1 MRYPSRIRLD
11 QLQLAAPVL
20 LRAVKRARISSIK
33 IFRVATWSVGI
44 RTLYMS
50 MGPPCALSRLR
61 TTRALADVVALTG
74 TGMIVD
80 GLRQANQ
87 RTSVPNGVK
96 KVWTRHVVIC
106 CVDVK
111 HSANAFYDCASSLA
125 DGAVVSTDFA

>member
-20 LRAVKRARISSIK
+20 LSELESAITLGSETSRISSIK
-33 IFRVATWSVGI
+33 MFRVATWSVGI

-50 MGPPCALSRLR
+50 MGFPCALSRLR
-61 TTRALADVVALTG
+61 TTRALADVVTLTG

-87 RTSVPNGVK
+87 RTSAPNGV
-96 KVWTRHVVIC
+96 
-106 CVDVK
+106 
-111 HSANAFYDCASSLA
+111 
-125 DGAVVSTDFA
+125 